1 MSIFV
6 PDEKVEK
13 CVFYKLKSGE
23 CPHRFEQSKFGLRFD
38 GQRIFSG
45 VGKGVEDSVRK

>member
-6 PDEKVEK
+6 PDEKV
-13 CVFYKLKSGE
+13 VFYKQKSGE
-23 CPHRFEQSKFGLRFD
+23 CPRKFEQSKFGLRFD

-45 VGKGVEDSVRK
+45 VGKGAEDSVRK